1 MKILK
6 FINNPVGKICILFLT
21 WLSAF
26 IISCNQHLLD
36 KKPLDTLTDE
46 VVFSEP
52 IFLQNYVYDLYNG
65 MRPIW
70 NPGTG
75 GYEALTDVAVDQPET
90 HDRAA
95 GIREW
100 IEGNITGDNITDL
113 TNVWN
118 FEYGYIRKAN
128 VFFEQVENSM
138 ISEDILDPMKG
149 EVHFLRAWMY
159 FELMRHFGGVPIIT
173 KSYKL
178 NDESFDVARNTY
190 DECIKFVLDEL
201 ESAMDLLKNVSPA
214 SGKITAAAAMA
225 LKARVLLYAASP
237 LNNPSNDKAKWQAAE
252 VATKAVIDLGFTLHS
267 THEDLFTKPLKTDE
281 IILGKS
287 FTPGNRIPDW
297 GFNYDYWPCGFDARQ
312 RIMPT
317 QTFVNM
323 FQMTNGEYPYLAD
336 GVTVNPSSGYDP
348 QHPND
353 KRDPRYKS
361 YIIYPGAGP
370 FTINDGAKSTV
381 RTYEYWEDANP
392 NPDNAGP
399 YINPNKVD
407 PKNGQNLFDF
417 GRDSKT
423 YWVKGLTPFHWKVQT
438 GYTFRRLLDFSGP
451 RASFDFNYNQTIIF
465 LRLTEFYLNYAEI
478 EIALGNEAEAREY
491 INKIR
496 KRPSV
501 NMPDITS
508 SGADL
513 VRDYRNERAIEL
525 HLEDHRFFDLMRWKA
540 APGNIDI
547 PIRGLTSVTMD
558 WTGVPAGD
566 INLLGKL
573 TYTYGEISAAEV
585 RKPWKGDNYY
595 LLPIPTE
602 EIKRS
607 NNAIKQNP
615 GY

>member
-287 FTPGNRIPDW
+287 FTHGNRIPDW